1 MAAEV
6 GAAAVHVTAD
16 FGPYGRRRDDGAA
29 TALAADGRRLVG
41 TGSPYAVAPG
51 TVTKGDGR
59 PYAVF
64 TPFSRAWR
72 ASGWDD
78 PLPIPDVRWHGRER
92 VPSEE
97 LPAAPATAADL
108 PPAGEDAAHDRWEA
122 FASDGLAHYDRD
134 RDRPDRPATS
144 ALSPYLRFGM
154 IHPRQ
159 LLDRL
164 GPSRAHRVFAT
175 ELAWREFYG
184 DVLFH
189 RPESAWRDLDR
200 RMEAM
205 PVDTGAAA
213 RRRFDAWREGRTGY
227 PLVDAGMR
235 QLLADRLGPQPGPDG
250 GGELP
255 RQGPPPAVAV
265 GCSPLP
271 APPGRRRPGLEQPRL
286 AVDRGD
292 GDGRRAVLPRLQP
305 GRQSQRFDPDGAYI
319 RRWVP
324 ELAHAEGVDVHAP
337 WQSKRGVP
345 LGYEP
350 PMVDHAAEREEAL
363 RRYELT
369 KRARAEARRSRR
381 APASAA
387 RRQRWA
393 DGDRWVA

>member
-1 MAAEV
+1 MVPAVAAEV

-29 TALAADGRRLVG
+29 RVLAADGRRLVG

-78 PLPIPDVRWHGRER
+78 PLPTPDVRWHGRER
-92 VPSEE
+92 VPSED

-175 ELAWREFYG
+175 ELAWREFYA

-235 QLLADRLGPQPGPDG
+235 QLLATGWIHNRVRMVVASFLVKDLHLPWQWGARHFLLHLVDG
-250 GGELP
+250 D
-255 RQGPPPAVAV
+255 
-265 GCSPLP
+265 
-271 APPGRRRPGLEQPRL
+271 L
-286 AVDRGD
+286 ASNNHGWQWTAGD
-292 GDGRRAVLPRLQP
+292 GDGRRAVLPRSSTRSRSRSASTRTAPTSAAGCPSSPTLR
-305 GRQSQRFDPDGAYI
+305 GSTCTHRGSRSGACRSATR
-319 RRWVP
+319 RRWSTTRP
-324 ELAHAEGVDVHAP
+324 
-337 WQSKRGVP
+337 S
-345 LGYEP
+345 
-350 PMVDHAAEREEAL
+350 
-363 RRYELT
+363 
-369 KRARAEARRSRR
+369 ARRR
-381 APASAA
+381 SAA
-387 RRQRWA
+387 TS
-393 DGDRWVA
+393 

>member
-1 MAAEV
+1 M
-6 GAAAVHVTAD
+6 TA
-16 FGPYGRRRDDGAA
+16 G
-29 TALAADGRRLVG
+29 
-41 TGSPYAVAPG
+41 
-51 TVTKGDGR
+51 

-78 PLPIPDVRWHGRER
+78 PLPTPDVRWHGRER
-92 VPSEE
+92 VPSED
-97 LPAAPATAADL
+97 LPVAPATAADL

-144 ALSPYLRFGM
+144 ASSPYLRFGM

-235 QLLADRLGPQPGPDG
+235 QLLATGWVHNRVRMVVASFLVKDLH
-250 GGELP
+250 LP
-255 RQGPPPAVAV
+255 WQV

-271 APPGRRRPGLEQPRL
+271 APPGRRRPGLEQSRL

-292 GDGRRAVLPRLQP
+292 GDGRCAVLPRLQP
-305 GRQSQRFDPDGAYI
+305 GRGVAALRPG
-319 RRWVP
+319 RRLHP
-324 ELAHAEGVDVHAP
+324 
-337 WQSKRGVP
+337 P
-345 LGYEP
+345 LG
-350 PMVDHAAEREEAL
+350 A
-363 RRYELT
+363 
-369 KRARAEARRSRR
+369 RARPR
-381 APASAA
+381 
-387 RRQRWA
+387 
-393 DGDRWVA
+393 